1 MRGGKRPGA
10 GKKKGS
16 KHARTILW
24 EQFGKVVLTEGIS
37 KALEELNKLKGEKY
51 LYHFE
56 KFLQYFK
63 PRNID
68 IGLTIDEPE
77 LTEKELDN
85 KIKSLLKHYGQ
96 NG

>member
-16 KHARTILW
+16 KHARTLLW
-24 EQFGKVVLTEGIS
+24 EQFGRVVLSEGIA

-63 PRNID
+63 PRNLD
-68 IGLTIDEPE
+68 IGLSIEEPE
-77 LTEKELDN
+77 LSDSELDE
-85 KIKSLLKHYGQ
+85 KIKSLLKHYEQ
-96 NG
+96 RS